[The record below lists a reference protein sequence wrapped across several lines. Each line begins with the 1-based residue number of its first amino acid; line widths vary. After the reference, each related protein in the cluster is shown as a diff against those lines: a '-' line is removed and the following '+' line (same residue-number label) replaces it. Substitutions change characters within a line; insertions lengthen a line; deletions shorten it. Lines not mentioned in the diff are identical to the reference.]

1 MRVFA
6 LKPSRCAHKIAQ
18 CGVSVARREAVLP
31 RRPRKDHGL
40 GFARMLQPSGGMKSL
55 KNWGP
60 YLVIK
65 ETLTAWDEDNVARLS
80 ASLAYYTLLS
90 IAPLI
95 ILAVAVAGL
104 AFGEDAARQHIAGEL
119 SGVVGRGAGGA
130 IESIVKNA
138 HAPGSSALSLIVG
151 VIVLLFGASGAF
163 GELQSALNTVWEVA
177 PKPGRG
183 LWGIVK
189 DRFFSFTLVVGVA
202 FLLLVS
208 LIVSAALT
216 WLGEVFARSLPGGAA
231 LWQVLNFF
239 ISLAVVS
246 ALFALMF
253 KTVPDAHIKWHD
265 VWVGSAVTS
274 VLFTLGK
281 FGLGIYLGSAG
292 VSSAY
297 GAAGSIVALVIWVYY
312 SSQVLLLGAEFTQVY
327 AQRYGSRITPDDHA
341 VPLEKT
347 ESAKFDSR
355 SATSS

>member
-1 MRVFA
+1 
-6 LKPSRCAHKIAQ
+6 
-18 CGVSVARREAVLP
+18 
-31 RRPRKDHGL
+31 
-40 GFARMLQPSGGMKSL
+40 MKSL
-55 KNWGP
+55 KESAP

-65 ETLTAWDEDNVARLS
+65 DTLTAWDEDNVTRLA

-104 AFGEDAARQHIAGEL
+104 PFGEAAARQHISGQLA
-119 SGVVGRGAGGA
+119 GVVGVGAAGA
-130 IESIVKNA
+130 IEAIAKNA
-138 HAPGSSALSLIVG
+138 RAPGSG
-151 VIVLLFGASGAF
+151 VIGIVVGIVVLLFGASGVF

-183 LWGIVK
+183 IWGIVK
-189 DRFFSFTLVVGVA
+189 DRFFSFTMVVGVA

-216 WLGEVFARSLPGGAA
+216 WVGEVFASSLPGGAVV
-231 LWQVLNFF
+231 WQVLNFC
-239 ISLAVVS
+239 ISMAVVT

-253 KTVPDAHIKWHD
+253 KTLPDVHIKWRD
-265 VWVGSAVTS
+265 VWIGSAVTAA
-274 VLFTLGK
+274 LFTLGK

-312 SSQVLLLGAEFTQVY
+312 SSQVLLIGAEFTQVY
-327 AQRYGSRITPDDHA
+327 AKRYGSRITPDEKA
-341 VPLEKT
+341 VALEKLEPAKLGT
-347 ESAKFDSR
+347 GSAASH
-355 SATSS
+355 